1 MIRLQGVY
9 QVDIGNI
16 NIYTIMQVVLFIIL
30 AIAFCV
36 ILGKIGE
43 HQNVK
48 STGGV
53 INAFSEIYTYIH
65 KIPNTYVV
73 SQNDY
78 EVKLQTEADIKI
90 LDWTLTYEMGR
101 WCRIRCT
108 VNYTDGTSDSGKP
121 LDTSSQGAW
130 SYFINDFLK
139 EHHVKYK

>member
-1 MIRLQGVY
+1 
-9 QVDIGNI
+9 
-16 NIYTIMQVVLFIIL
+16 MQVILFIIL
-30 AIAFCV
+30 AIAFCI

-53 INAFSEIYTYIH
+53 INAFNEIYTYIY

-73 SQNDY
+73 SQSDY
-78 EVKLQTEADIKI
+78 EVRLQTEDDIII
-90 LDWTLTYEMGR
+90 LDWTLTYEMGK

-121 LDTSSQGAW
+121 LDTSSKGHW
-130 SYFINDFLK
+130 HYFIDKFLE
-139 EHHVKYK
+139 EHNVRYN